1 MANTNP
7 IEIVE
12 EIARLSEQVEKLENE
27 LEAVAIGNRG
37 AVEMLEGG
45 RELISEVETLL
56 GSGLSQG
63 IKKRAADILGGM

>member
-27 LEAVAIGNRG
+27 LEALGICSPCHEYGN
-37 AVEMLEGG
+37 AY
-45 RELISEVETLL
+45 SEKYPFHTLAKIHFFL
-56 GSGLSQG
+56 TL
-63 IKKRAADILGGM
+63 RAYN